1 MNFSII
7 FYFHSMARLTKSH
20 TTAERQIQPKSI
32 MFYYVQKNS
41 FNTTFFLES
50 VRTNAI
56 FYRAIVQNDEPHIYT
71 HLATWKQNPRKF
83 EDTPT
88 ETTLDEWSLLSSSL
102 YSYQNERAKHLWK
115 FVEQSHIHC
124 KPPPEMLNRTLYPT
138 NLWLQTSQRLI
149 LWTISP
155 ENSKLHDINVSLTW
169 CISMPPPNIIL

>member
-1 MNFSII
+1 MPLQRSKFNQNQSCF
-7 FYFHSMARLTKSH
+7 
-20 TTAERQIQPKSI
+20 I
-32 MFYYVQKNS
+32 MFRKTVFIQLSSWNQ
-41 FNTTFFLES
+41 LEQMQFS
-50 VRTNAI
+50 TGLLVRMMN
-56 FYRAIVQNDEPHIYT
+56 HIYT
-71 HLATWKQNPRKF
+71 HMATWKENPRKF

-102 YSYQNERAKHLWK
+102 SSYQNERAKHLWK

-169 CISMPPPNIIL
+169 CISVPPPNIIL

>member
-1 MNFSII
+1 MQFSTGLLFRMMN
-7 FYFHSMARLTKSH
+7 
-20 TTAERQIQPKSI
+20 
-32 MFYYVQKNS
+32 
-41 FNTTFFLES
+41 
-50 VRTNAI
+50 
-56 FYRAIVQNDEPHIYT
+56 HIYT
-71 HLATWKQNPRKF
+71 HLATWKENPRKF

-88 ETTLDEWSLLSSSL
+88 ETTLDEWNLLSSSL
-102 YSYQNERAKHLWK
+102 YSYQNKRAKHLWK

-169 CISMPPPNIIL
+169 CISVPPPNIIL